1 MGPAIKKIPRLPIES
16 SPIIHTIRTAPYFAS
31 IIRALHIEVG
41 DNMDI
46 DRNVAI

>member
-1 MGPAIKKIPRLPIES
+1 MGTAIEKRIPRLAIV
-16 SPIIHTIRTAPYFAS
+16 APYFAS

-46 DRNVAI
+46 DRNSVAAI